1 MSSSPCLNLFG
12 VIPPDTGITG
22 TIAWGGGPDLWHKY
36 HRKVT
41 KSHKNQPST
50 PPQLD
55 TSTSTSSGA
64 ADAWMPPPEPGCNHP
79 QAASYNPL
87 FPNKWKEFNNRQL
100 SRCHCGAEAWIIIFK
115 RHFFSPPLDSFG
127 CYCCNLKLVSSVK
140 RSRLLCNW
148 SWAGYWWLVSGRWQ
162 PIKTIDWGSS
172 RVQPMGDNK
181 SITNNGFP
189 NQVICHQSPGGFT
202 GSLLAANTN
211 QAAPSWDTVQLSS
224 LTRAY
229 SYSMQSSQDSS
240 TT

>member
-1 MSSSPCLNLFG
+1 MAGAVILSLFKS
-12 VIPPDTGITG
+12 VWCHPPGHRDHG

-36 HRKVT
+36 HRKLT

-55 TSTSTSSGA
+55 TSTSTSPGA
-64 ADAWMPPPEPGCNHP
+64 AAAWMPPPEPGCNHP

-100 SRCHCGAEAWIIIFK
+100 SRCHCSWKLGLLYLKDI
-115 RHFFSPPLDSFG
+115 FSPPLDTFG

-148 SWAGYWWLVSGRWQ
+148 SCAGYWRLVSGRWQ

-181 SITNNGFP
+181 SITNNDFP

-202 GSLLAANTN
+202 PCRQHRAGSTKLGHCATHVPN
-211 QAAPSWDTVQLSS
+211 Q
-224 LTRAY
+224 
-229 SYSMQSSQDSS
+229 S
-240 TT
+240 TFIFYA

>member
-1 MSSSPCLNLFG
+1 M
-12 VIPPDTGITG
+12 PPLPAG
-22 TIAWGGGPDLWHKY
+22 
-36 HRKVT
+36 
-41 KSHKNQPST
+41 
-50 PPQLD
+50 
-55 TSTSTSSGA
+55 
-64 ADAWMPPPEPGCNHP
+64 WMPPPEPGCNHP
-79 QAASYNPL
+79 QAASHNPL

-100 SRCHCGAEAWIIIFK
+100 SRCHCGAEAWIIIILK
-115 RHFFSPPLDSFG
+115 DIFSPPLDSFG

-162 PIKTIDWGSS
+162 PIKTIDWSSS

-181 SITNNGFP
+181 SITNNDFP

-229 SYSMQSSQDSS
+229 SCSKQSSQDSS
-240 TT
+240 TILAVKSPKILDAKSSICITYHNKVNVWSLTKRSKSRGSPCVMWMCAV

>member
-1 MSSSPCLNLFG
+1 
-12 VIPPDTGITG
+12 
-22 TIAWGGGPDLWHKY
+22 
-36 HRKVT
+36 
-41 KSHKNQPST
+41 
-50 PPQLD
+50 
-55 TSTSTSSGA
+55 
-64 ADAWMPPPEPGCNHP
+64 MPPPEPGCNHP

-100 SRCHCGAEAWIIIFK
+100 SRCHCSWSWDYYIFK
-115 RHFFSPPLDSFG
+115 DIFSPPLDSFG

-181 SITNNGFP
+181 SITNNDFP

-202 GSLLAANTN
+202 GSLLAANTD
-211 QAAPSWDTVQLSS
+211 QAVPSWGTVHFMSPPWHIHILYKAQKTHPQPKLS
-224 LTRAY
+224 RVQRFWI
-229 SYSMQSSQDSS
+229 QSSQYAFYPTLSFLIFDLTKRSRGPCRHVWRCVCS
-240 TT
+240 IGMQPPRLGGYLAQVGITRGQH